1 MLDSHLK
8 LDLIRNIFI
17 KWSGNKAD
25 FIQKLPQTA
34 SYREYYRISYKD
46 STVIGV
52 YNEDL
57 KENQAFISFSKTFNE
72 LNLNVPKVLFTDL
85 DNNVYLL
92 NDLGDVTLYSLLHD
106 KKHDYKS
113 SPDLIVLY
121 KKALEQLQKFQILA
135 DKKIDYS
142 ACYPRAKFDRQ
153 SILWDLNYFKYDF
166 LKLGRIGFDEQ
177 LLENEFQIFSEFVA
191 SVDTNYFLYRDFQ
204 SRNIMVKDDDIYFI
218 DFQGG
223 RKGALQY
230 DVASLLYDAKA
241 EIPNHLREELLN
253 HYLDKLESDYNLS
266 RAEFMKS
273 YYAFVLIRIMQAMG
287 AYGFRGLFEKKVHLI
302 KSILPARKNLKYL
315 LENGKL
321 DFGIPHLHEVF
332 ENIFISDEFNI
343 YEEKILPNDKLS
355 VTITS
360 FSYKREIPIDLA
372 DNGGGYVFDCRGL
385 NNPGRHLDFKLLNGR
400 NTEVINFLKANSKVD
415 DYMSHIYPL
424 VDSTIETYLKR
435 GFKNLMINFGCTGG
449 QHRSVYCADEMFK
462 YLKNKYDI
470 NVFLSHIEQG
480 IKEEVIK

>member
-1 MLDSHLK
+1 MIANHLK

-17 KWSGNKAD
+17 EWNGKKAD

-34 SYREYYRISYKD
+34 SYREYYRISFNGN
-46 STVIGV
+46 TVIGV
-52 YNEDL
+52 FNEDL
-57 KENQAFISFSKTFNE
+57 KENEAFISFSNTFQG
-72 LNLNVPKVLFTDL
+72 LDLNVPKVLRTDL
-85 DNNVYLL
+85 ENSVYLL
-92 NDLGDVTLYSLLHD
+92 SDLGDKTLYSIIHS
-106 KKHDYKS
+106 KKHNYNS
-113 SPDLIVLY
+113 SPELIALY
-121 KKALEQLQKFQILA
+121 KNALEHLQRFQIIA
-135 DKKIDYS
+135 DKKIDYNY
-142 ACYPRAKFDRQ
+142 CYPRAKFDRQ

-166 LKLGRIGFDEQ
+166 LKLGKIGFDEQ
-177 LLENEFQIFSEFVA
+177 LLENEFQKFSEFVA
-191 SVDTNYFLYRDFQ
+191 SVNTDYFLYRDFQ
-204 SRNIMVKDDDIYFI
+204 SRNIMVKDDEIYFI
-218 DFQGG
+218 DYQGG

-241 EIPNHLREELLN
+241 EIPNILREELLN
-253 HYLDKLESDYNLS
+253 HYLDKLESNYGLS
-266 RAEFMKS
+266 RAEFIKS

-321 DFGIPHLHEVF
+321 DFDIPHLHQVF
-332 ENIFISDEFNI
+332 ENIIISDEFNI
-343 YEEKILPNDKLS
+343 YEDRVLPNNKLS
-355 VTITS
+355 ITITS

-372 DNGGGYVFDCRGL
+372 DNGGGYIFDCRGL
-385 NNPGRHLDFKLLNGR
+385 NNPGRLLEFKLLNGR
-400 NTEVINFLKANSKVD
+400 SKKVIKFLKENSDAD
-415 DYMSHIYPL
+415 DFISNTYPL

-480 IKEEVIK
+480 IKEEVIR